1 MEHNKQIIVPRK
13 HRKDKTE
20 VSCAIKYLMFGFN
33 VLFWLVGA
41 VCMAIG
47 LWAWGEKDMFNNIGK
62 LTKISFDP
70 ALFFIIIGAV
80 IFIICFAGCIGALR
94 ENTGLLLFYCVLVGL
109 IFFAQLLCGVL
120 AFIYKDWVKDQIQTQ
135 VKNMI
140 VNYREDVDLQNLIDW
155 VQEDWL
161 YCCGVEF
168 YQDWELNMYFNCSSP
183 GIEACGVPSSCCKMK
198 DGKSFK
204 NTQCGHDMM
213 KKSHDFDRETKIYTA
228 GCMPSG
234 QKWLEN
240 NLIVV
245 ASITVAIAVVQILLL
260 CFAHNLRSDI
270 NAQIAKW
277 RYNRGAL

>member
-1 MEHNKQIIVPRK
+1 MERNKQMVVPK
-13 HRKDKTE
+13 KYRKDKTE
-20 VSCAIKYLMFGFN
+20 VSCIIKYLMFGFN

-41 VCMAIG
+41 VCLAIG
-47 LWAWGEKDMFNNIGK
+47 LWAWAEKDMFNNIGK

-70 ALFFIIIGAV
+70 ALFFIITGAV
-80 IFIICFAGCIGALR
+80 IFIICFSGCIGALR
-94 ENTGLLLFYCVLVGL
+94 ENTGLLLFYCVFVGL
-109 IFFAQLLCGVL
+109 IFFGQLLCAVL

-161 YCCGVEF
+161 YCCGVDS
-168 YQDWELNMYFNCSSP
+168 YDDWQLNMYFNCSSP
-183 GIEACGVPSSCCKMK
+183 GIEACGVPSSCCKKK
-198 DGKSFK
+198 DGTSFV

-213 KKSHDFDRETKIYTA
+213 KKSHDFDREKNIYTV
-228 GCMPSG
+228 GCIAAG

-240 NLIVV
+240 NLILVSSV
-245 ASITVAIAVVQILLL
+245 AVGIAVVQILLL

-270 NAQIAKW
+270 KAQIAKW
-277 RYNRGAL
+277 RYNRGNL